1 MRKFNIQ
8 LAISEEILFILKKD
22 EKDLQKEIL
31 KILAMQFFMQK
42 KLPLGKAAEM
52 AEMDKNDFI
61 QLLGENN
68 IDIYRYTKQELD
80 KEMSFI
86 NQLSEK

>member
-42 KLPLGKAAEM
+42 KLSLGKAAEM